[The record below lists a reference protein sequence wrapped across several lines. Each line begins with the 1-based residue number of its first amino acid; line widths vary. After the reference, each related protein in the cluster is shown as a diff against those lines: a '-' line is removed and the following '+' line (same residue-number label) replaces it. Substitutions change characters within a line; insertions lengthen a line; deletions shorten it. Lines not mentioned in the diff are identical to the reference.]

1 MAVKLPWYPIEGT
14 IIFLYDGKTRKG
26 KKMKKRLFEAVLSA
40 AICLTAPMA
49 VMAEEST
56 QNLTVNLTAEPSY
69 TVTIPGIVTMGN
81 DGTTVD
87 VTAEDVKNLP
97 EGKKI
102 SVTIAGTD
110 KYRDQMVVEAD
121 TSPRTSL
128 RYQII
133 SETGETIETNAA
145 TGAVGVGKEVVSFVE
160 NGTKQYQI
168 KPVINGRYEYG
179 VDYTGSIIF
188 GIEVVETN

>member
-1 MAVKLPWYPIEGT
+1 
-14 IIFLYDGKTRKG
+14 
-26 KKMKKRLFEAVLSA
+26 MKKKILAAFLAAVSCMAMSVTAMA
-40 AICLTAPMA
+40 A
-49 VMAEEST
+49 EST
-56 QNLTVNLTAEPSY
+56 QEISAVLTADPTY
-69 TVTIPGIVTMGN
+69 TVTIPATVNMGN